1 MPFFAHPFDI
11 YGWYIVAG
19 EMVKIGPFAKVYIF
33 PPLWEYTVIPL
44 AYLYHWLST
53 IFHME
58 AIPVNAIPVELNP
71 GWNIK
76 YVPGPLFNFV
86 IKIPLLI
93 SDILATFIVYKAVE
107 ELTEKLIDAQRAA
120 FLWFLNPFLI
130 WISCGWGE
138 YDTLPTL
145 FAAASF
151 LLLIRRR
158 TKFSAICLAISAL
171 YKLYAL
177 LFLVP
182 IFIFFLRM
190 WRTSWRR
197 EWLKFLFVFL
207 LFCVLVGSPQLWLL
221 WSQNSL
227 LQLVGFSSYFYTPT
241 SFFGF
246 FGFGLTYW
254 TISLLMPLDVNFQ
267 TLIMD
272 GVMLCIMALTFSVIG
287 KSRFG
292 RVYSDLA
299 ASELSCL
306 VALFLSFR
314 IICEQ
319 YFVWALPFFIIV
331 CIEGR
336 VKKWLYGAS
345 SIVALIYAQ
354 KNFPFYLLPAYPWI
368 GSTLV
373 QLARLVKPFSQT
385 PQVQGQ
391 IIMMPS
397 FSGALILTILG
408 FCFSFIMF
416 LLYFRLIFGLDWK
429 SVESLRRSNYDS
441 EH

>member
-1 MPFFAHPFDI
+1 MPFFAHPFDM
-11 YGWYIVAG
+11 YGWYIVTND
-19 EMVKIGPFAKVYIF
+19 MVKIGPLAKVYIF
-33 PPLWEYTVIPL
+33 PPMWEYTVIPL

-53 IFHME
+53 IFHIE

-71 GWNIK
+71 GWNIN

-86 IKIPLLI
+86 IKVPLLI
-93 SDILATFIVYKAVE
+93 SDVLVAFILYKVIE
-107 ELTEKLIDAQRAA
+107 ELTKKRIAAERTA

-130 WISCGWGE
+130 WISSGWGQ

-145 FAAASF
+145 FATASF
-151 LLLIRRR
+151 LLLIRRK
-158 TKFSAICLAISAL
+158 TKSSAICLAVSVL

-182 IFIFFLRM
+182 IFIFFLRV
-190 WRTSWRR
+190 WKPKWRR

-207 LFCVLVGSPQLWLL
+207 LFCALIESPQLWLL
-221 WSQNSL
+221 WSQNL
-227 LQLVGFSSYFYTPT
+227 LSQLWGFTSYYYTPT
-241 SFFGF
+241 PFFGF

-254 TISLLMPLDVNFQ
+254 TISLLVPLDVNFL

-272 GVMLCIMALTFSVIG
+272 GMIMCILALTFSVIG
-287 KSRFG
+287 KSKFG

-319 YFVWALPFFIIV
+319 YFVWALPFFVIV

-336 VKKWLYGAS
+336 VKSWLYGAS
-345 SIVALIYAQ
+345 SLIALVYAQ

-368 GSTLV
+368 GNALV
-373 QLARLVKPFSQT
+373 QMARLVKPFSQT
-385 PQVQGQ
+385 SQVQGWVVT
-391 IIMMPS
+391 MPS
-397 FSGALILTILG
+397 FSGAVILTILG
-408 FCFSFIMF
+408 AGFSLVML
-416 LLYFRLIFGLDWK
+416 LLYFRLILGLDWK
-429 SVESLRRSNYDS
+429 YIIFKKSDNQ
-441 EH
+441 